1 MKKEMNILVFA
12 TLAFL
17 VLFLLSG
24 DIVTA
29 QQNMPLEN
37 DAELLNAMEI
47 FMSMSGKEREEA
59 IADLM
64 TLVEDDPEKKAEMET
79 LLKMLPDLGDAGDL
93 EEMIREDEIAKAKTE
108 AKRQLDGQSW
118 DDFWSNQEEILH
130 QVLVS
135 GQLSPEDA
143 ARFATDEEAWKN
155 QLRIIYDDLFNQGL

>member
-1 MKKEMNILVFA
+1 
-12 TLAFL
+12 
-17 VLFLLSG
+17 
-24 DIVTA
+24 
-29 QQNMPLEN
+29 MPLEN

-47 FMSMSGKEREEA
+47 FMSMSGNEREEA

-64 TLVEDDPEKKAEMET
+64 ALVENDPEKKAEMET

-93 EEMIREDEIAKAKTE
+93 KEMIREDEIAKAKSE

-143 ARFATDEEAWKN
+143 ARFATDEDAWKK
-155 QLRIIYDDLFNQGL
+155 Q